1 MISIVIPA
9 RNEEENIS
17 ELLESI
23 EEDDFEDY
31 EIIVV
36 DGDSSDRTVEVAKEY
51 GAKVIEGPLQGTS
64 AARNKGWKAS
74 EGDIIY
80 FLDADSV
87 LPNGT
92 LEKIETKFEDSSV
105 EIINTS
111 LTRVAETPV
120 NYTIDIENN
129 TGINDLLLGKV
140 ILKVINILT

>member
-23 EEDDFEDY
+23 ENDDFEDY
-31 EIIVV
+31 EVIVV

-51 GAKVIEGPLQGTS
+51 GAKVIEGPLEGIS
-64 AARNKGWKAS
+64 AARNKGWKAA

-87 LPNGT
+87 LPKGT
-92 LEKIETKFEDSSV
+92 LAKIKNEFEEDNIDAINSKIDRIPSSAVGRAVNV
-105 EIINTS
+105 ENHVGTQEMYVGKLFNKVLKL
-111 LTRVAETPV
+111 LT
-120 NYTIDIENN
+120 
-129 TGINDLLLGKV
+129 
-140 ILKVINILT
+140 